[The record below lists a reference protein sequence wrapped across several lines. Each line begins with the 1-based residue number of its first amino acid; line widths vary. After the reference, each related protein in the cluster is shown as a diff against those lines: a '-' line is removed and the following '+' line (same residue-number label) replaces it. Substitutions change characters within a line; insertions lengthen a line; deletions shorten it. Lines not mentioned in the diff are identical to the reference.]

1 MITRPGAELL
11 PPQRPLGTPAG
22 DQSVWEVGAMAIT
35 GCVVHGDLGFAID
48 LLGQIPYPGWDWLLF
63 LKPAP
68 MSVMGRGKEKGAQQ
82 GAH

>member
-1 MITRPGAELL
+1 
-11 PPQRPLGTPAG
+11 
-22 DQSVWEVGAMAIT
+22 MAIT

-68 MSVMGRGKEKGAQQ
+68 MSVMGHGKEKGAQQ